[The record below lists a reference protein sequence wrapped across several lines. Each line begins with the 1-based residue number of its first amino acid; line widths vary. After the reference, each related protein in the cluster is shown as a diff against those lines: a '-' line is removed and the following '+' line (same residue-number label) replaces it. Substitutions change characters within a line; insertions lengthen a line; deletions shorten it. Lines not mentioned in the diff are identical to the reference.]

1 MAGLKKFTITNSGT
15 LVYRT
20 TGKAYRGEYTL
31 KVTASGVINVYGK
44 NGRRMGTVAAPTT
57 KKAQREIERLDKKR
71 KANKT
76 GQQAVKKARE
86 AKQAYD
92 QRMAERRAIRQFTA
106 ESSGLDALKYDYR
119 YTGRD
124 WAPAYQSYLNV
135 MGASGE
141 AGALAYRNYYGQLP
155 ELGVIQGQNLA
166 KWLEAMV
173 NDGTYTVDK
182 ANDYYNTLKTAL
194 ANGDDEVADAIWYQ
208 VMADANDYGRYD
220 SDQ

>member
-1 MAGLKKFTITNSGT
+1 MVRLKKFTITNSGT

-44 NGRRMGTVAAPTT
+44 DGRRMGTVAAPTT

-92 QRMAERRAIRQFTA
+92 QRMAEKRAIRDFTN
-106 ESSGLDALKYDYR
+106 ESTGLDALKYDYR
-119 YTGRD
+119 YTDRD
-124 WAPAYQSYLNV
+124 WLPAYQSYLNV
-135 MGASGE
+135 MGATGA
-141 AGALAYRNYYGQLP
+141 AGALAYRNYYGKLP

-173 NDGTYTVDK
+173 NDGTYTVDR
-182 ANDYYNTLKTAL
+182 ANELHHALQLAL
-194 ANGDDEVADAIWYQ
+194 ANGDDDAADAIWYQ
-208 VMADANDYGRYD
+208 VMEDAKDYGRYD

>member
-31 KVTASGVINVYGK
+31 KVSASGVINVYGK
-44 NGRRMGTVAAPTT
+44 NGRRMGTVGAPTT
-57 KKAQREIERLDKKR
+57 KKAQREVERLDKKR

-76 GQQAVKKARE
+76 GQDALEKARK

-92 QRMAERRAIRQFTA
+92 QRMAERRAIREFTQ
-106 ESSGLDALKYDYR
+106 ESSGLDAIKYDYR
-119 YTGRD
+119 YTDRD
-124 WAPAYQSYLNV
+124 WLPAYQSYLDIK
-135 MGASGE
+135 GATGE
-141 AGALAYRNYYGQLP
+141 AGMMAYRNYYGQLP
-155 ELGVIQGQNLA
+155 ELGVIQGQNMA

-173 NDGTYTVDK
+173 NDGTYTVDRANELHHALKK
-182 ANDYYNTLKTAL
+182 ALE
-194 ANGDDEVADAIWYQ
+194 NGDDDAADAIWYQ

>member
-71 KANKT
+71 KANKA
-76 GQQAVKKARE
+76 GQQAVEKARK

-92 QRMAERRAIRQFTA
+92 QRMVERRAIREFTQ
-106 ESSGLDALKYDYR
+106 ESSGLDAIKYDYR
-119 YTGRD
+119 YTDRD
-124 WAPAYQSYLNV
+124 WLPAYQSYLDV
-135 MGASGE
+135 MGSTGA

-173 NDGTYTVDK
+173 NDGTYTVDRANELYHSLQK
-182 ANDYYNTLKTAL
+182 ALE
-194 ANGDDEVADAIWYQ
+194 NGDDDVADAIWYQ
-208 VMADANDYGRYD
+208 VMLDANDYGRYD